1 MKVVKSGLVFLVC
14 LGLVSGAVAG
24 QIGLENGRLRACPG
38 SPNCVNSEEGRGVDP
53 LPADGAQAWERLREV
68 VAALGGR
75 IESEGAGYLH
85 ATFRSRVFGFV
96 DDVEC
101 RLDGDVIQIRSA
113 SRPGWG
119 VLGANRRRGA
129 RIRTAVKEEAG
140 K

>member
-1 MKVVKSGLVFLVC
+1 MKVVRSGLVFLVC
-14 LGLVSGAVAG
+14 LGLVSAAVAG
-24 QIGLENGRLRACPG
+24 QGGLENGRLRACPG

-53 LPADGAQAWERLREV
+53 LPADGAQAWERLRTV

-101 RLDGDVIQIRSA
+101 RLDGEVIQIRSA
-113 SRPGWG
+113 SRTGWWD
-119 VLGANRRRGA
+119 LGANRRRVES
-129 RIRTAVKEEAG
+129 IRKALKEEAG